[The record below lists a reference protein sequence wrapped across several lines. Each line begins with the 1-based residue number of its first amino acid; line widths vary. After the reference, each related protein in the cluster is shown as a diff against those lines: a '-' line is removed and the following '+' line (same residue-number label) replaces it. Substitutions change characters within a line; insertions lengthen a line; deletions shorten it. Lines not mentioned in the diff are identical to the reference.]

1 MPSPYVGMVIKDLL
15 KFTVNEVGKKIFD
28 KKPSSFSEAE
38 IKKLVKVMND
48 RLYKL
53 EKTGQDEYSVLYNNI
68 DKYAKN
74 QIDNKGIFNITKG
87 GKPRITS
94 DLSRFGSTMK
104 ERYEN
109 ISRLLGYLTSKT
121 STATGT
127 KEVMKKRYE
136 TFKQNPDIKGHDFTL
151 DQYKELWSAYRKY
164 VREDM
169 KEKYG
174 SDVVLSAIK
183 EGFYDMNPS
192 QLMKAMK
199 YVNRLKSVE
208 KDSGL
213 KELFNKWVKG
223 GLITTKLK

>member
-1 MPSPYVGMVIKDLL
+1 MASVIGGIVIKELL
-15 KFTVNEVGKKIFD
+15 KYTVNEVGKKIFD
-28 KKPSSFSEAE
+28 RKPSSFSEAE

-53 EKTGQDEYSVLYNNI
+53 EKTGQDDFSVLYNNI
-68 DKYAKN
+68 EKYSKN

-127 KEVMKKRYE
+127 KEVMKRRYE
-136 TFKQNPDIKGHDFTL
+136 TFKNNPDIKGHDITL
-151 DQYKELWSAYRKY
+151 EQYKEIWTAYRKY
-164 VREDM
+164 VKEDM

-183 EGFYDMNPS
+183 EGFYDMNSS

-208 KDSGL
+208 KDAGL
-213 KELFNKWVKG
+213 KELYNNWKKAK
-223 GLITTKLK
+223 LIVTKL

>member
-1 MPSPYVGMVIKDLL
+1 MASVIGGIVIKELL
-15 KFTVNEVGKKIFD
+15 KYTVNEVGKKIFD
-28 KKPSSFSEAE
+28 RKPSSFSEAE

-53 EKTGQDEYSVLYNNI
+53 EKTGQDDFSVLYNNI
-68 DKYAKN
+68 EKYSKN

-136 TFKQNPDIKGHDFTL
+136 TFKKNPDIKGHDFTL
-151 DQYKELWSAYRKY
+151 EQYKELWAAYRKY
-164 VREDM
+164 VKEDM

-192 QLMKAMK
+192 QMMKAMK

-213 KELFNKWVKG
+213 KELYKNWKKG
-223 GLITTKLK
+223 GLIVTKL

>member
-1 MPSPYVGMVIKDLL
+1 MSSPYVGIVIKDLL

-53 EKTGQDEYSVLYNNI
+53 EKTGQDDYSVLYNNI
-68 DKYAKN
+68 EEYSKN

-136 TFKQNPDIKGHDFTL
+136 TFKKNPDIKGHDFTL
-151 DQYKELWSAYRKY
+151 EQYKELWYAYRKY
-164 VREDM
+164 VKEDM

-183 EGFYDMNPS
+183 EGFYDMNS
-192 QLMKAMK
+192 TQLMKAMK

-213 KELFNKWVKG
+213 KELYKKWKKG
-223 GLITTKLK
+223 GLIITKL

>member
-1 MPSPYVGMVIKDLL
+1 MSSPYVGIVIKDLL

-53 EKTGQDEYSVLYNNI
+53 EKTGQDDYSVLYNNI
-68 DKYAKN
+68 EKYSKN

-136 TFKQNPDIKGHDFTL
+136 TFKKNPDIKGHDFTL
-151 DQYKELWSAYRKY
+151 EQYKELWYAYRKY
-164 VREDM
+164 VKEDM

-183 EGFYDMNPS
+183 EGFYDMNS
-192 QLMKAMK
+192 TQLMKAMK

-213 KELFNKWVKG
+213 KELY
-223 GLITTKLK
+223 IPTSDASRAASMP

>member
-1 MPSPYVGMVIKDLL
+1 MASVIGGIVIKELL

-28 KKPSSFSEAE
+28 RKPSSFSDAE

-53 EKTGQDEYSVLYNNI
+53 EKTGQDDFSVLYNNI
-68 DKYAKN
+68 EKYSKN

-136 TFKQNPDIKGHDFTL
+136 TFKNNPDIKGHNFTL
-151 DQYKELWSAYRKY
+151 EQYKELWTAYRKY

-223 GLITTKLK
+223 KLITTKLK

>member
-1 MPSPYVGMVIKDLL
+1 MPSPYAGMVIKDLL
-15 KFTVNEVGKKIFD
+15 KFTVNEVVKKIFD
-28 KKPSSFSEAE
+28 RKPSSFSEAE

-94 DLSRFGSTMK
+94 DLSR
-104 ERYEN
+104 
-109 ISRLLGYLTSKT
+109 LLGYLTSKT

-136 TFKQNPDIKGHDFTL
+136 TFKQNPDIKGHNFTL

-208 KDSGL
+208 KDAGL